1 MINTACERGES
12 SWERKTRSTRGDR
25 NRSYSSER
33 RQGKMKKSLGM
44 WGERRRVTEK
54 KQLLGNRQS

>member
-25 NRSYSSER
+25 NRSYSSEK
-33 RQGKMKKSLGM
+33 RQGKMKKAEEC
-44 WGERRRVTEK
+44 GERE
-54 KQLLGNRQS
+54 GE